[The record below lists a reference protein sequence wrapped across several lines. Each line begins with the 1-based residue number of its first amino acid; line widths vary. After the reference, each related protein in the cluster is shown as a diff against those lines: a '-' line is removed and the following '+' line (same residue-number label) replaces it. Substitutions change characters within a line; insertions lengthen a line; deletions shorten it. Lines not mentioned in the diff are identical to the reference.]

1 MRKKHCFADLYRFEL
16 KKIFKNKVAVV
27 SFIIFFLFSFIQ
39 GVFEVRGNIDP
50 AVLDKYD
57 TINGRAVDENL
68 LNELLAVTDEVG
80 NVSEEGE
87 AYTDLRDMIKKIIGA
102 GASFNDLTIDRVY
115 GDRLTFITEGYED
128 ARLTEGEI
136 AYWQER
142 ETEIEKPFVFH
153 DSVVMSGVFHGMTNY
168 AMIMLFII
176 AVSLS
181 SIFAYETQRRTD
193 AMIRSTINGRKE
205 LYFAK
210 VLAGMTYVMISLVLY
225 VASFLV
231 CIGAIWGFRG
241 MDMSIISY
249 LPFTQMD
256 MTGWQLAGILIT
268 VLFLGTMLVSAFAL
282 FVSNISRNSIATM
295 AIVTG
300 TYLGMFA
307 ACTVIPMKMRFLS
320 QTLSLLP
327 STFISE
333 RLVYEYRLIGSGG
346 YLRAYQVAPVLYIG
360 LTLVLIFSGY
370 FLYKKYEIKNN

>member
-57 TINGRAVDENL
+57 TINGRAVDEEL
-68 LNELLAVTDEVG
+68 MNELLAVTDEVG

-87 AYTDLRDMIKKIIGA
+87 AYTDLRDMVKKIIGA

-115 GDRLTFITEGYED
+115 RDRLTSITEGYED

-142 ETEIEKPFVFH
+142 EAEIEKPFVFH
-153 DSVVMSGVFHGMTNY
+153 DSVVMSGVFHGITNY

-225 VASFLV
+225 VASFLI
-231 CIGAIWGFRG
+231 CIGAAWGFRG

-282 FVSNISRNSIATM
+282 FVSNLSRNSIATM

-333 RLVYEYRLIGSGG
+333 RLLYEYRLIGSGG

>member
-16 KKIFKNKVAVV
+16 KKILKNKVAVV

-57 TINGRAVDENL
+57 TINGRAVDEEL
-68 LNELLAVTDEVG
+68 MNELLAVTDEVG

-87 AYTDLRDMIKKIIGA
+87 AYTDLRDMVKKIIGA

-115 GDRLTFITEGYED
+115 RDRLTSITEGYED

-142 ETEIEKPFVFH
+142 EAEIEKPFVFH
-153 DSVVMSGVFHGMTNY
+153 DSVVMSGVFHGITNY

-193 AMIRSTINGRKE
+193 AMIRSTINGIKE

-225 VASFLV
+225 VASFLI
-231 CIGAIWGFRG
+231 CIGATWGFRG

-282 FVSNISRNSIATM
+282 FVSNLSRNSIATM

-300 TYLGMFA
+300 VYLGMFA
-307 ACTVIPMKMRFLS
+307 ASTVIPMKMRFLS

-370 FLYKKYEIKNN
+370 LLYKKYEIKNN